1 MPKKLLA
8 GLGALCVA
16 GMLLVGCTAP
26 QPAEPDADV
35 ETSANLYL
43 VQKPATF
50 NTLKPAQAAEAL
62 TMSLIFDNL
71 FTTDP
76 NYEYTPRLAESWEI
90 SDDATT
96 FTFHLREGLK
106 WSDGEPFSADDVLF
120 TYNLAANPEV
130 GGAWSAR
137 LAGVEGYAA
146 VQDGSASELAGLTAP
161 DENTVVFT
169 LTEPNAGFMSLIGYG
184 PVFYILP
191 QHVLGEKDPAT
202 LLEDPWFQLPTT
214 GMGPYDM
221 KAFNVDQD
229 IELVAN
235 ENYRTDV
242 GIDKLFLKML
252 TSDVATAQLGT
263 GEIDLVQVSALDL
276 DVVKALPGVSV
287 TSKPS
292 PGFTRVSV
300 NITKPQ
306 FADPRFRQAMLYAID
321 RQGIID
327 GVLGGEATL
336 LNSDILTS
344 WALPDDLEEYKYDPE
359 KAKELL
365 ADAGY
370 DTSQEVKLSWIPG
383 QRDRDQIVNVII
395 ENLNAVGIKAIANQV
410 DGAALIDSY
419 TDLSYDMG
427 VFGGGVYA
435 TDPASSFPIVSCSQH
450 FPTGSNVS
458 MFCNDELDAAMTEGQ
473 KIADQDE
480 RAEFYHEAARLDNEL
495 VPYVWIN
502 NPNIIWA
509 TSQRL
514 KGFEPHGDFT
524 NGFWNAADWTIVG
537 D

>member
-8 GLGALCVA
+8 SLGALVA
-16 GMLLVGCTAP
+16 VGLLLAGCAAP
-26 QPAEPDADV
+26 QSPEPDEDV
-35 ETSANLYL
+35 DTSANIYL

-50 NTLKPAQAAEAL
+50 NTLKPGQAAEAL

-76 NYEYTPRLAESWEI
+76 NFEYVPRLAESWDI
-90 SDDATT
+90 SEDAKT

-106 WSDGEPFSADDVLF
+106 WSDGEPFTAEDVLF
-120 TYNLAANPEV
+120 TYNLAANPQV

-137 LAGVEGYAA
+137 LAEVEGFAA
-146 VQDGSASELAGLTAP
+146 VQDGSASELAGIVAP
-161 DENTVVFT
+161 DEYTVEFT
-169 LTEPNAGFMSLIGYG
+169 LSKPNAGFMALIGYG

-191 QHVLGEKDPAT
+191 KHVLGEKDPAA
-202 LLEDPWFQLPTT
+202 LLEDPWFQLPST
-214 GMGPYDM
+214 GMGPYTM
-221 KAFNVDQD
+221 KKFNVDQD

-235 ENYRTDV
+235 ENYRTKV
-242 GIDKLFLKML
+242 GIDHLFLKML

-263 GEIDLVQVSALDL
+263 GEIDLAQVSALDL
-276 DVVKALPGVSV
+276 DTVSAISGVSV

-292 PGFTRVSV
+292 PGFTRISV
-300 NITKPQ
+300 NTTKPQ
-306 FADPRFRQAMLYAID
+306 FADHRFRQAMLYAID

-336 LNSDILTS
+336 LNSDIMTS
-344 WALPDDLEEYKYDPE
+344 WALPDDLEAYEYDPKKAE
-359 KAKELL
+359 KLLKEI
-365 ADAGY
+365 GY

-383 QRDRDQIVNVII
+383 QRDRDQIVNVVI
-395 ENLNAVGIKAIANQV
+395 ENLNAVGIKAVANQV

-427 VFGGGVYA
+427 VLGGGVYPM
-435 TDPASSFPIVSCSQH
+435 DPASSFPIVSCTQH
-450 FPTGSNVS
+450 FPAGSNVAL
-458 MFCNDELDAAMTEGQ
+458 FCNEDLDAAMAAGQ
-473 KIADQDE
+473 LIADQDE
-480 RAEFYHEAARLDNEL
+480 RAEIYHEAARIDNEY
-495 VPYVWIN
+495 VPYVWLN

-509 TSQRL
+509 TSGRL
-514 KGFEPHGDFT
+514 QGFEPHGDFT